1 MENITKELLTVEH
14 HCLNLQYAHLRFHK
28 ASARDRL
35 ANSIEQNGQLMPVIV
50 VPDSQQKWIIIDGY
64 LRVQALKRLGKDT
77 IVAEVWQCDA
87 AEALLMVLKSH
98 SGRTLEIFEEALL
111 LKELHTQHGLSQ
123 MDLSRRVGRGQS
135 WVSHRLSL
143 IEFLPDNVLQ
153 AISNSKIS
161 IWIASRVIAPIA
173 RAIPEHAQKLL
184 NYLLKN
190 AQRTRDMDTFY
201 KHYQCSNIKERTNM
215 INNPELFFKAKKITD
230 ADKQAAI
237 LKDGPEGKWRYKI
250 ALTISLLSELF
261 LLAPI
266 IFYQNQ
272 KEMETQELLQKF
284 NKAKTQFNTLINMVE
299 KLTNART
306 RNTQDNNL
314 LT

>member
-1 MENITKELLTVEH
+1 MENIAKKLLTVEH
-14 HCLNLQYAHLRFHK
+14 HCLNLQYSHLRFHK

-77 IVAEVWQCDA
+77 IVAEVWRCGV

-98 SGRTLEIFEEALL
+98 SGRALETFEEALL

-123 MDLSRRVGRGQS
+123 MDLSKCVGRNQG
-135 WVSHRLSL
+135 WVSSRLSL
-143 IEFLPDNVLQ
+143 IEFLSDNALQ
-153 AISNSKIS
+153 AISNGKIS
-161 IWIASRVIAPIA
+161 IWVASRVIEPIA

-190 AQRTRDMDTFY
+190 AQCTRDMYTFY
-201 KHYQCSNIKERTNM
+201 KHYQRSNIKERTNM
-215 INNPELFFKAKKITD
+215 INDPELFFKAKKITD

-237 LKDGPEGKWRYKI
+237 LKDGPEGQWRYKL
-250 ALTISLLSELF
+250 ALIISLLSELS
-261 LLAPI
+261 LLTPI

-272 KEMETQELLQKF
+272 KDQAIQELLQKF
-284 NKAKTQFNTLINMVE
+284 NKAKIQFNILIDKVG
-299 KLTNART
+299 KLINART
-306 RNTQDNNL
+306 GNTQDNNL
-314 LT
+314 PT